1 MYINSRLSVNVNAH
15 IIHVGEYDHPVSPD
29 YQFYLLQKGSF
40 TIFFKENLEKFT
52 LQKQDI
58 IMVKPDAE
66 LSCTSYQPNT
76 VISIRIDKSYM
87 EGIIPFQH
95 ELICNSITDI
105 KNTHYEQLAEIIL
118 QICSAYFT
126 VSDNNMMI
134 PLIYELTG
142 LLQKS
147 FMHKTAEAVLPD
159 GEDHNQD
166 RVNTIIDYLQSH
178 YHQTLSLNTLAD
190 EMYLTPQYLSKFIKK
205 NLGTTFSA
213 YLTDIRLE
221 HAVSELLHT
230 SHSVT
235 NIALNNGFP
244 NIAAFNRIFRQKYD
258 VSPSQYRQQNP
269 QLADE
274 DSEDNASLPVTEES
288 SDMSPITNIHVVLQ
302 NLSPYQKPWQDTIN
316 IGPLSNALKNSFH
329 TYFSEYAKCVSVK
342 YVRFYNMFSDDI
354 LAYDEESDEFNFDNL
369 DVIFNFFHHMNII
382 PFVELSYKPA
392 KGYVDMDSNSSDI
405 MFADE
410 MDLTYY
416 YKALSATLRHCLNSY
431 GSTYMSQWRFEVW
444 MKYDED
450 LTPLES
456 SFQYHKKFMGF
467 HDIIKG
473 LLPKCSIGGP
483 CFHMSGRFQD
493 FMMLITNLEQ
503 LHLPFDFISLCAY
516 SYKLQSHYE
525 QQDLSTI
532 GIISPDPGHI
542 IHNFRSYQSYIKK
555 NGTYNQLPVFI
566 TEFGSTVSLHNHVT
580 ESVFQAAFLC
590 QNMIGLLNDC
600 SCIAY
605 SFFIDTMRTV
615 SLTKNT
621 FSFSGLIAENGI
633 PKPSLHAFALLNRLG
648 KNLISMGKNYI
659 MTSNSANRYQLLCF
673 HYTHFSKSYC
683 FNSWDNV
690 KLEDTYD
697 IFTKE
702 GPANVHFKCE
712 GLPSGRYKVTQFS
725 LNRNYGS
732 ALDKYLRILDRGN
745 TSSIDLL
752 STIMNLREDETD
764 YFKQTSIPRQD
775 IYYLLCEPNLEL
787 DITLEP
793 HEIVFY
799 EFSRVL

>member
-1 MYINSRLSVNVNAH
+1 MYINSHLSVNVNAQ
-15 IIHVGEYDHPVSPD
+15 IIHVGEYDHPVSSD
-29 YQFYLLQKGSF
+29 YQFYLVQKGSF
-40 TIFFKENLEKFT
+40 TIFFKESLEKYT

-66 LSCTSYQPNT
+66 LSCTSFQPNT
-76 VISIRIDKSYM
+76 LISIRIDKSYID
-87 EGIIPFQH
+87 GIIPFQH
-95 ELICNSITDI
+95 EFICNSIVD
-105 KNTHYEQLAEIIL
+105 KSNTHYEQLADLIL
-118 QICSAYFT
+118 QICSGFFT
-126 VSDNNMMI
+126 LSDKSMLI

-142 LLQKS
+142 VLQHQ
-147 FMHKTAEAVLPD
+147 FMHKIMESTALET
-159 GEDHNQD
+159 EDRNQD
-166 RVNTIIDYLQSH
+166 RINTIINYLQSH
-178 YHQTLSLNTLAD
+178 YHQSLSLNTLAE

-205 NLGTTFSA
+205 NLGSTFSS

-230 SHSVT
+230 THSVT

-244 NIAAFNRIFRQKYD
+244 NIAAFNRIFRLKYNI
-258 VSPSQYRQQNP
+258 SPSQYRQQNAESP
-269 QLADE
+269 EGDQAAGYTLTSEEEADV
-274 DSEDNASLPVTEES
+274 SN
-288 SDMSPITNIHVVLQ
+288 ITDIHVIVES
-302 NLSPYQKPWQDTIN
+302 LSPYQKPWQDTIN

-329 TYFSEYAKCVSVK
+329 TYFSEYAKCVPVK
-342 YVRFYNMFSDDI
+342 YIRFYNMFADDI
-354 LAYDEESDEFNFDNL
+354 LDYDEASDEFNFDNL
-369 DVIFNFFHHMNII
+369 DVIFDFFHRLNVV
-382 PFVELSYKPA
+382 PFVELSFKPA
-392 KGYVDMDSNSSDI
+392 KGYVSLDSDSSDDI
-405 MFADE
+405 FANE
-410 MDLTYY
+410 KDLSFY

-431 GSTYMSQWRFEVW
+431 GISYMSQWRFEVW

-450 LTPLES
+450 LTALES
-456 SFQYHKKFMGF
+456 AYQYSKKFRGF
-467 HDIIKG
+467 YNIIKD

-483 CFHMSGRFQD
+483 CFNMSGRFQD

-503 LHLPFDFISLCAY
+503 LHLPFDFVSLCAY

-532 GIISPDPGHI
+532 GIISPDPSHI
-542 IHNFRSYQSYIKK
+542 IHNYHSYQSYLKK
-555 NGTYNQLPVFI
+555 TSMYHQIPLYI
-566 TEFGSTVSLHNHVT
+566 TEFGSTVSLYNHVT

-590 QNMIGLLNDC
+590 KNMIGLLEDC

-615 SLTKNT
+615 SFTQST

-648 KNLISMGKNYI
+648 KNLISIGKNYI

-690 KLEDTYD
+690 KMEDTYD
-697 IFTKE
+697 IF
-702 GPANVHFKCE
+702 ANESPTNIHFTCE

-732 ALDKYLRILDRGN
+732 VLDKYLRILDRGN
-745 TSSIDLL
+745 TSSVDLL

-775 IYYLLCEPNLEL
+775 IYYLLCEQTLEL
-787 DITLEP
+787 DFSLEP

>member
-1 MYINSRLSVNVNAH
+1 VNAH

-40 TIFFKENLEKFT
+40 TVFFKENLEKYT

-76 VISIRIDKSYM
+76 VISIRIDKSFID
-87 EGIIPFQH
+87 GIIPFQH
-95 ELICNSITDI
+95 ELICNSIVDKT
-105 KNTHYEQLAEIIL
+105 NTHYAQLADIML
-118 QICSAYFT
+118 QICSSYFT
-126 VSDNNMMI
+126 LSDKSVMI
-134 PLIYELTG
+134 PLIYELTSV
-142 LLQKS
+142 LQHS
-147 FMHKTAEAVLPD
+147 FMHKITEDDLPD
-159 GEDHNQD
+159 TEDHNQD
-166 RVNTIIDYLQSH
+166 RVHSIIDYLQSH
-178 YHQTLSLNTLAD
+178 YHQSLSLNTLAD

-205 NLGTTFSA
+205 NLGSTFSA

-221 HAVSELLHT
+221 HAMGELLHT
-230 SHSVT
+230 DHSVT
-235 NIALNNGFP
+235 NIALGNGFP
-244 NIAAFNRIFRQKYD
+244 NIAAFNRIFRQKYN
-258 VSPSQYRQQNP
+258 VSPSHYRQQY
-269 QLADE
+269 QASTVGEQESDTLLT
-274 DSEDNASLPVTEES
+274 SEDEPNNISQT
-288 SDMSPITNIHVVLQ
+288 TNIHVVLQ
-302 NLSPYQKPWQDTIN
+302 SLSPYQKPWQDTIN

-329 TYFSEYAKCVSVK
+329 TYFGEYAKSVPVK

-354 LAYDEESDEFNFDNL
+354 LAYGEESDEFNFDNL
-369 DVIFNFFHHMNII
+369 DVILDFFHHLNVV

-392 KGYVDMDSNSSDI
+392 KGYVSMDSSSSDGI
-405 MFADE
+405 FADE
-410 MDLTYY
+410 KELSYY

-431 GSTYMSQWRFEVW
+431 GSSYMSQWRFEVW

-450 LTPLES
+450 LTALES
-456 SFQYHKKFMGF
+456 SFQYSKKFMGF
-467 HDIIKG
+467 HRIVKE
-473 LLPKCSIGGP
+473 LLPKCMIGGP
-483 CFHMSGRFQD
+483 CFNMSGRFQD

-542 IHNFRSYQSYIKK
+542 IHNFRSYKSYIRK
-555 NGTYNQLPVFI
+555 NAMYHQLPVFI
-566 TEFGSTVSLHNHVT
+566 TEFGSTVSMYNHVT

-590 QNMIGLLNDC
+590 QNMIGLLGDC

-615 SLTKNT
+615 SLTQST
-621 FSFSGLIAENGI
+621 FSFSGLISENGI

-648 KNLISMGKNYI
+648 KNLISMEKNYI

-690 KLEDTYD
+690 KLEDTYE
-697 IFTKE
+697 IFTDE
-702 GPANVHFKCE
+702 PPVDIHFTCE
-712 GLPSGRYKVTQFS
+712 GLPLGRYKVTQFS

-787 DITLEP
+787 DISLES

-799 EFSRVL
+799 DFSRIL